1 MIREIAIIGGS
12 GFVGAAIAQRLVK
25 RGQRVRVISRRRERQ
40 RALLVLPTLQSI
52 ECNPYDTAALANAI
66 RGCEAVI
73 NLVGILNERGDDGRG
88 FQRAHVELPQSV
100 VSACQQGGSP
110 ATAAHEC
117 PWRQRQRRQL
127 LPEEQG
133 CRRGAGDGQRP
144 AGDRLS
150 SVGESLAR
158 VTPFSTASPPAK
170 NGARVMPLAAAKS
183 QFAPVYVGDVAECFI
198 RALDLPATIGQ
209 SYELCGPHRYTLEQ
223 LVSYTAS
230 QIGRTVR
237 IIPLGATLSRWQAN
251 IFEHLPGKPLSRDNY
266 RSLQHPSLCNGPFP
280 SLFGI
285 TPTPLE
291 AIAPAYL
298 NCGHAYDR
306 LRQQARREG

>member
-66 RGCEAVI
+66 RGCDAVI

-100 VSACQQGGSP
+100 VSACQQAGLQRLLHMSALGAS
-110 ATAAHEC
+110 ASAASYYLKSKAAGEALVMASGLQVTAFRPSVIFGPGDSFLNRFAA
-117 PWRQRQRRQL
+117 L
-127 LPEEQG
+127 LKMVPG
-133 CRRGAGDGQRP
+133 
-144 AGDRLS
+144 
-150 SVGESLAR
+150 
-158 VTPFSTASPPAK
+158 
-170 NGARVMPLAAAKS
+170 VMPLAAAKS